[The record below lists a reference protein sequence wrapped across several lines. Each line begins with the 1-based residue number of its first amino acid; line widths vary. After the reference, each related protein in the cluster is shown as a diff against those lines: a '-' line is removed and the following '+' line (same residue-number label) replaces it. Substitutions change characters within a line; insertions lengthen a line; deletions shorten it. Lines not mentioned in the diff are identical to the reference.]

1 MSKKIDLTKVGN
13 VTYAVLCPE
22 KGYLK
27 WLDGQAVFTD
37 ALPRASGCFNTYE
50 LADAARKR
58 AIDKAH
64 DRWDDDVRGGGQK
77 YHTDWL
83 RGRYDDAITA
93 VVVTIKVC

>member
-37 ALPRASGCFNTYE
+37 ALP
-50 LADAARKR
+50 
-58 AIDKAH
+58 
-64 DRWDDDVRGGGQK
+64 
-77 YHTDWL
+77 
-83 RGRYDDAITA
+83 
-93 VVVTIKVC
+93 VVVSTHMSLLTLRVREP